1 MRKIG
6 AVILAG
12 GNGTRFGEK
21 KQFIIFKGKELW
33 LHVYDKLLQLLPK
46 NSIVVVGV
54 DVQGGKTRSGSVING
69 LAHISPDTDKVLLV
83 EAARPLVTIK
93 QLQQLIDCNAK
104 SISFVQPLVNT
115 VIGRDGTYYN
125 RGDMWDLLTPQAFDF
140 KMLKKAYDS
149 GKFNDMTDETR
160 VMYEYFGIKPT
171 FIETTSNLVKITY
184 KKDIPI
190 LEDIYDRQQR
200 GEI

>member
-1 MRKIG
+1 MPKIG
-6 AVILAG
+6 AVVLAG
-12 GNGTRFGEK
+12 GNGRRFGSK
-21 KQFIIFKGKELW
+21 KQFIIFNGKELW
-33 LHVYDKLLQLLPK
+33 MHVYDKLLQLLPK
-46 NSIVVVGV
+46 NSIIVVGV
-54 DVQGGKTRSGSVING
+54 DVQGGKTRSESVMNG

-93 QLQQLIDCNAK
+93 QLQQLIDCSAK

-115 VIGRDGTYYN
+115 VIGRDGSYYN
-125 RGDMWDLLTPQAFDF
+125 RGDMWDLLTPQAFDY

-149 GKFNDMTDETR
+149 GRFGDMTDETR
-160 VMYEYFGIKPT
+160 VMFEYYGLKPT